1 MFLRWLDRNRRGR
14 HVYWPE
20 QTSMKRQS
28 TNMLKNR
35 NRFPRATLKI
45 IALLALLAVLGLLFA
60 LGHGQEKANGTVLI
74 LELENSE
81 NVHQYWVF
89 NPYIRTIEKC
99 NAAAEQAIAEILAS
113 RAVPKDSKVTS
124 WRCSFTPPENDK

>member
-1 MFLRWLDRNRRGR
+1 MR
-14 HVYWPE
+14 
-20 QTSMKRQS
+20 
-28 TNMLKNR
+28 KNQILL
-35 NRFPRATLKI
+35 PRTTLKI

-60 LGHGQEKANGTVLI
+60 LGHSQEKANGTVLI
-74 LELENSE
+74 LELENTE

-89 NPYIRTIEKC
+89 NPYIRTIAKC

-124 WRCSFTPPENDK
+124 WRCSFTPPKNDK

>member
-1 MFLRWLDRNRRGR
+1 MKSQKIIPMLNTLIPNICKTRIRN
-14 HVYWPE
+14 
-20 QTSMKRQS
+20 S
-28 TNMLKNR
+28 
-35 NRFPRATLKI
+35 RASSKI
-45 IALLALLAVLGLLFA
+45 IALLAVLVLPVM
-60 LGHGQEKANGTVLI
+60 LGCSQEKANGTVLI

-99 NAAAEQAIAEILAS
+99 NAAAEQAISEILAS
-113 RAVPKDSKVTS
+113 NAVPKDSKVTS

>member
-1 MFLRWLDRNRRGR
+1 M
-14 HVYWPE
+14 
-20 QTSMKRQS
+20 T
-28 TNMLKNR
+28 
-35 NRFPRATLKI
+35 
-45 IALLALLAVLGLLFA
+45 LLAVLGLLVMS
-60 LGHGQEKANGTVLI
+60 GCSQEKENGTVLI

-113 RAVPKDSKVTS
+113 NAIPKDSKVKS
-124 WRCSFTPPENDK
+124 WRCSFTPPESGG